1 LKRIQDA
8 AKVAAERELR
18 NKATG
23 VEGEKRPEDNMPRVS
38 DLALGDSTEF
48 EVKKTKKSKKSKPEV
63 KVDEAM
69 DVDIIP
75 GVAAPTN
82 NVEEDLGVEKKE
94 KKSKRSKLAV
104 EAEVESIP
112 AVMITTNDGDAMEED
127 TKSEKKSKKR
137 KRDKDDEGG
146 GGKENGEGETLS
158 FQERSRA
165 AKKARKAEKAAKR
178 AAREGTSTG
187 SVS

>member
-8 AKVAAERELR
+8 AKAAAERELR

-23 VEGEKRPEDNMPRVS
+23 VEGEKGLEDNMRRVS
-38 DLALGDSTEF
+38 DLVLGDSTEF

-69 DVDIIP
+69 DVDTIP

-82 NVEEDLGVEKKE
+82 NVKEDLGVEKK

-137 KRDKDDEGG
+137 KRDKDDEGV

-165 AKKARKAEKAAKR
+165 AKKTRKAEKAAKR